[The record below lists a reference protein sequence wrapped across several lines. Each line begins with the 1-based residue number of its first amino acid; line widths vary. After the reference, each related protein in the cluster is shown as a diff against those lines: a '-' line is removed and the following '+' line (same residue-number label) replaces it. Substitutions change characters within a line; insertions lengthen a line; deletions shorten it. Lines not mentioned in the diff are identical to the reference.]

1 MTNRKNRSTRRAVA
15 ALCLSL
21 APALTGCLTHTYSV
35 PKARPADV
43 ILNANLEQ
51 LIGQVNSRFD
61 EIKTMNA
68 SVVIEATTGGSR
80 KGEATD
86 SPAFSGYIFLRKPED
101 VRVILRV
108 PLLGSQALD
117 MVSDGKTWKLW
128 IPPKNRALEGT
139 NVVTTPSK
147 NSLENLRPSI
157 FFDSLLVRGVSPNE
171 VVSLT
176 SDLRILENPK
186 KKKDLIE
193 ESDYDIEVLTPPN
206 GQVAHTLRVI
216 HISRANLLPYQQDI
230 YNESGQIVTR
240 AFYTDY
246 QKFGFTLFPTHIIIR
261 RPIDQLSLSVVITK
275 LGVNQPLENDQFE
288 LNIPASVPIQ
298 KMQ

>member
-1 MTNRKNRSTRRAVA
+1 MTNWKNRSTRRAVA

-35 PKARPADV
+35 PKTRPADV
-43 ILNANLEQ
+43 ILDANLEQ

-61 EIKTMNA
+61 DIKTINA
-68 SVVIEATTGGSR
+68 SVEIEATTGGSR
-80 KGEATD
+80 KGAATD
-86 SPAFSGYIFLRKPED
+86 FPAFSGYIFLRKPQD

-128 IPPKNRALEGT
+128 IPSKKLAREGT
-139 NVVTTPSK
+139 NLVSAPSK
-147 NSLENLRPSI
+147 NSLENLRPAV
-157 FFDSLLVRGVSPNE
+157 FFDSLLVRGVSPSE

-176 SDLRILENPK
+176 SDVRILENPK
-186 KKKDLIE
+186 KKKDLVE

-206 GQVAHTLRVI
+206 GQIAHTLRVI

-230 YNESGQIVTR
+230 YDESGQIVTR

-246 QKFGFTLFPTHIIIR
+246 QRFGFVLFPTHIIIR
-261 RPIDQLSLSVVITK
+261 RPIDQLSLSVIINK
-275 LGVNQPLENDQFE
+275 LTLNQPLENDQFE
-288 LNIPASVPIQ
+288 LNIPAGVPMQ
-298 KMQ
+298 KMP